1 MLCNRLAIDLLG
13 DLKMRAVSGIVGLGA
28 MAPGT
33 PAAPGSTGDGTRLKV
48 TEFGDLLKQSGS
60 VVDQSRQRVWH
71 GASRLTVL
79 HTLRIRPQ
87 KKKIRNPSLS
97 CRTLHHLTP
106 WRGYAI
112 NTPWRCSPVR
122 FGKSLVF

>member
-71 GASRLTVL
+71 EASSTYSIAYSKNQAPKKENPQSTTFMS
-79 HTLRIRPQ
+79 HT
-87 KKKIRNPSLS
+87 
-97 CRTLHHLTP
+97 H
-106 WRGYAI
+106 G
-112 NTPWRCSPVR
+112 
-122 FGKSLVF
+122 

>member
-28 MAPGT
+28 MTPGT

-97 CRTLHHLTP
+97 CRTLSRP
-106 WRGYAI
+106 WPPRGTYSI
-112 NTPWRCSPVR
+112 CHY
-122 FGKSLVF
+122 G